1 MAASKT
7 PNGTAEAP
15 IEVSTLP
22 PVVGINFGN
31 SYASIA
37 VFTKEGHAECIAN
50 EDGERQI
57 ACALAFHGE
66 EMYIGNQA
74 KPQLVKNAKNTIVGF
89 RNILGKK
96 FSEISQPELSTSAPV
111 IQHPDQPDEPAYK
124 VEVLKAAAPAP
135 SAPKTASNTPAAS
148 ALATP
153 ASEPVL
159 GERILT
165 VSEVATIFIRSLIQ
179 SAEDFMGKKVQGA
192 VITVPTWFT
201 EAQQKALEKAAT
213 DAGVNVLQLLD
224 EAAATVPT
232 TTSESWGSGQLSP
245 DRTQL
250 VVDVGH
256 SSLSLNLLSIRDG
269 LAHVIASSSS
279 TTIGAAQIDAA
290 LIKFF
295 AADFTKKTKTA
306 LAVAPAPST
315 QDARAE
321 AKLLLAIEHTKRTL
335 SASPGAATCSV
346 ESLKDGLDYTGTVNR
361 LRFDMLAKPT
371 YQAVATEVT
380 ALLAAAAVDP
390 VLVDEIVYVGGTGS
404 LPGLD
409 EHLVLAAGF
418 RESVATPFSLGTVV
432 GGGEGDPTTVLAR
445 GCALQAE
452 LIAVL
457 GEEDAELRHLFTDAA
472 KLRDVQDVPATS
484 AALGVVFPDAA
495 KTGEPMDGL
504 WVPVIAKETP
514 LPARRAVTFEVEV
527 ESEESSKFAFE
538 VAEASVEIKVELQK
552 PPKDEYDEYE
562 EDEEPE
568 DIEVKQEVLKKDR
581 VLGVVEFEAKKAIKI
596 LGSGP
601 KAGKW
606 TTTVDV
612 KFVVG
617 IDGALTVTLAEHG
630 NEDVKTATFN

>member
-1 MAASKT
+1 MAATKV
-7 PNGTAEAP
+7 PNGSAEEP

-96 FSEISQPELSTSAPV
+96 FSEIAQPESTNAAP
-111 IQHPDQPDEPAYK
+111 IIEHPEQPDVPAYK
-124 VEVLKAAAPAP
+124 VEVLKAAPPAP
-135 SAPKTASNTPAAS
+135 APKTASNTPAAS

-153 ASEPVL
+153 ASEPVA

-192 VITVPTWFT
+192 VLTVPTWFT
-201 EAQQKALEKAAT
+201 DAQQKALEQAAT
-213 DAGVNVLQLLD
+213 DAGVTVLQLLD

-232 TTSESWGSGQLSP
+232 TTAPSWGNGALAP

-250 VVDVGH
+250 VVDVGA
-256 SSLSLNLLSIRDG
+256 SSLSLHLLSLRAG
-269 LAHVIASSSS
+269 LAHVIASAAS
-279 TTIGAAQIDAA
+279 TSIGAAQIDAA
-290 LIKFF
+290 LIRFF
-295 AADFTKKTKTA
+295 AADFAKKTKA
-306 LAVAPAPST
+306 PLAVAPAPT
-315 QDARAE
+315 AQDARAE

-371 YQAVATEVT
+371 YQAVAAE
-380 ALLAAAAVDP
+380 AAQLLAGAGVDP
-390 VLVDEIVYVGGTGS
+390 VLVDEIVYVGGTGA

-409 EHLVLAAGF
+409 AHLVRAGGF
-418 RESVATPFSLGTVV
+418 RERVATPFALGTVV
-432 GGGEGDPTTVLAR
+432 GGGEGDPATVLAR
-445 GCALQAE
+445 GCALQAA
-452 LIAVL
+452 LIDVL
-457 GEEDAELRHLFTDAA
+457 GAEDAELRRLFADAA
-472 KLRDVQDVPATS
+472 RLREVRDVPVAG

-495 KTGEPMDGL
+495 RRGEAMDGL

-514 LPARRAVTFEVEV
+514 LPARRAVTVEVEV
-527 ESEESSKFAFE
+527 ESDAAGRIAFE
-538 VAEASVEIKVELQK
+538 VAEASVDIKVELQK
-552 PPKDEYDEYE
+552 PPKDEDEEEDE

-568 DIEVKQEVLKKDR
+568 DIEVKQEVLKKER
-581 VLGVVEFEAKKAIKI
+581 VLGVFEFEAKNAIKV

-617 IDGALTVTLAEHG
+617 IDSALTVSLTEHG

>member
-1 MAASKT
+1 MATTKMA
-7 PNGTAEAP
+7 NGTADAP
-15 IEVSTLP
+15 IEVPLIP

-57 ACALAFHGE
+57 ACALAFYGE

-74 KPQLVKNAKNTIVGF
+74 KPQLVKNGKNTITGF

-96 FSEISQPELSTSAPV
+96 FSEISQAESSTSAPV
-111 IQHPDQPDEPAYK
+111 IQHPDLPDEPAYK

-135 SAPKTASNTPAAS
+135 TGPKTASNTPAAS

-153 ASEPVL
+153 ASEPVP

-165 VSEVATIFIRSLIQ
+165 VSEVTTIFIKSLIQ
-179 SAEDFMGKKVQGA
+179 SAEDFMGTKVQGA

-201 EAQQKALEKAAT
+201 DSQRTALEKAAT
-213 DAGVNVLQLLD
+213 DAGVHVMQLLD
-224 EAAATVPT
+224 EGSATVPAT
-232 TTSESWGSGQLSP
+232 TADAWAGGALSP
-245 DRTQL
+245 DHTQL
-250 VVDVGH
+250 VVDVGA
-256 SSLSLNLLSIRDG
+256 SSLSLSLLSLRWG

-279 TTIGAAQIDAA
+279 TSIGAAMIDSA

-295 AADFTKKTKTA
+295 ATDFTKKTKVPLT
-306 LAVAPAPST
+306 VSPAPAG

-335 SASPGAATCSV
+335 SASAGAATCSV
-346 ESLKDGLDYTGTVNR
+346 ESLKDGMDYTGTVNR
-361 LRFDMLAKPT
+361 LRFDMIAKPL
-371 YQAVATEVT
+371 YQAVATEVSK
-380 ALLAAAAVDP
+380 LLSEAGVDP

-409 EHLVLAAGF
+409 EHLVLAGGF
-418 RESVATPFSLGTVV
+418 RDSVVTPFSLGTVT

-445 GCALQAE
+445 GCALQAA
-452 LIAVL
+452 LIAAF
-457 GEEDAELRHLFTDAA
+457 EDEDEELRQLFSNSA
-472 KLRDVQDVPATS
+472 KLREVQEVPATS
-484 AALGVVFPDAA
+484 ASVGIVFPDAS
-495 KTGEPMDGL
+495 KKGEEMDGL
-504 WVPVIAKETP
+504 WISVIAKETP
-514 LPARRAVTFEVEV
+514 LPARRLVTFEVEV
-527 ESEESSKFAFE
+527 ESDTANKFLFE
-538 VAEASVEIKVELQK
+538 VAEASVQIEVEMQK
-552 PPKDEYDEYE
+552 QEPDEDD
-562 EDEEPE
+562 EDEEELE
-568 DIEVKQEVLKKDR
+568 DVEVKQEVLKKDR
-581 VLGVVEFEAKKAIKI
+581 VLGIMELEAKNAIKI
-596 LGSGP
+596 LGSGE

-617 IDGALTVTLAEHG
+617 IDGVLTVTLAEHG
-630 NEDVKTATFN
+630 NEDVKTASFN